1 MNVLQALILGIVQ
14 GATEFLPVSSS
25 AHLRIAKT
33 IMGIADG
40 EHLLYF
46 DLICHSGT
54 LIALILYLRKEI
66 YEALSSLKTIR
77 LFALG
82 LTPLVP
88 AYFLLKPL
96 RIAASDPSYLGYFLI
111 VTSSLLF
118 IASKKRA
125 LCPEMQYE
133 GSRAAPRSDFSSCSS
148 IKYKDVLWIGVMQT
162 MALLP
167 GISRSGS
174 TIAAARLLGW
184 NWIKAAR
191 FSFLLAIPA
200 VLGGQMLETFKLIYH
215 PTNAE
220 MAPSIA
226 CYLAAFATSLIVG
239 MIGVRFIFKI
249 YAKGNVAP
257 FAWYCLFLGI
267 TAAWAFHG

>member
-66 YEALSSLKTIR
+66 HEALSNVKTIS

-88 AYFLLKPL
+88 AYFLMKPL
-96 RIAASDPSYLGYFLI
+96 RLAASDPSYLGYFLI
-111 VTSSLLF
+111 ATSSLLF
-118 IASKKRA
+118 IASKKRV
-125 LCPEMQYE
+125 LCQEMEYQ
-133 GSRAAPRSDFSSCSS
+133 RSPIASQSDLSSCSS

-184 NWIKAAR
+184 NWTMAAR

-200 VLGGQMLETFKLIYH
+200 VLGGQMLETLKLIYH
-215 PTNAE
+215 PQTTGAS
-220 MAPSIA
+220 PSIA
-226 CYLAAFATSLIVG
+226 CYLAGFASSLMIG
-239 MIGVRFIFKI
+239 MIGVRFVFRI
-249 YAKGNVAP
+249 YAKGNVTP